1 MAATWDH
8 FHIVW
13 MLSENV
19 RLALPRVWGEILSL
33 FFLMFSLE
41 ILNKA
46 MSPKWHCSKKF
57 VFQGLGPLLLF
68 KLETVGDA
76 SMFFL
81 FSSLHFSHGKK
92 EKKFSKNRKCL
103 DILLL
108 VLKVLLF
115 TVFTGVYPC
124 WNHNQHVEHFV

>member
-13 MLSENV
+13 MFGENV
-19 RLALPRVWGEILSL
+19 LTSPRVWDEILSL

-57 VFQGLGPLLLF
+57 VFQGLGPF
-68 KLETVGDA
+68 A
-76 SMFFL
+76 
-81 FSSLHFSHGKK
+81 
-92 EKKFSKNRKCL
+92 
-103 DILLL
+103 II
-108 VLKVLLF
+108 
-115 TVFTGVYPC
+115 
-124 WNHNQHVEHFV
+124 